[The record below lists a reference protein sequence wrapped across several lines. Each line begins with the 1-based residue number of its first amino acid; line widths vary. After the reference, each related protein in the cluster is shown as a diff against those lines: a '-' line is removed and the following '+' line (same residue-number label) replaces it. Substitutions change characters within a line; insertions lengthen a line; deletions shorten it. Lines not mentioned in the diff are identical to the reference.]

1 MKMENLEC
9 GKVVIGQEEYGRLL
23 EKIRTLETKLNTC
36 APVSIACNM
45 KELPLQ
51 TPTNLYEDRP
61 VFGFS
66 NSTNS
71 NAWLCFV
78 RLAKLIHEKTDC
90 HYMDRTYSGSPYIR
104 TETIKS
110 CDRIPRKIEMLSQ
123 EEYQDSVDMLN
134 EMVPIFNEYFKK
146 NHQYVPYKR
155 NKDSEVEMI
164 KVSDY

>member
-1 MKMENLEC
+1 MENLEC

-36 APVSIACNM
+36 APVSIACNVR
-45 KELPLQ
+45 ELPLR

-66 NSTNS
+66 NLTNE
-71 NAWLCFV
+71 NAWTCFV
-78 RLAKLIHEKTDC
+78 RLAKLVHEKPRLY
-90 HYMDRTYSGSPYIR
+90 YMKKNSYGNSYI
-104 TETIKS
+104 TSDTQKDS
-110 CDRIPRKIEMLSQ
+110 IPRKIEMLSQ
-123 EEYQDSVDMLN
+123 EEYRDSVDMLN
-134 EMVPIFNEYFKK
+134 EMVPIFNKYFKK